1 MILVSGSRI
10 CTGSLVNNT
19 EMDFKPYFLTADHC
33 IESLDA
39 TGDTDASY
47 FHFIGTMKAMAVP
60 TLPTICPT
68 QLPAQ
73 FLKPTITILILRF
86 LNLLNL
92 L

>member
-1 MILVSGSRI
+1 MIAGPGYGQSGPCQVNINCPEGQNWQDEKKRIAMILVSGYQI

-47 FHFIGTMKAMAVP
+47 YSFY
-60 TLPTICPT
+60 
-68 QLPAQ
+68 
-73 FLKPTITILILRF
+73 
-86 LNLLNL
+86 
-92 L
+92 